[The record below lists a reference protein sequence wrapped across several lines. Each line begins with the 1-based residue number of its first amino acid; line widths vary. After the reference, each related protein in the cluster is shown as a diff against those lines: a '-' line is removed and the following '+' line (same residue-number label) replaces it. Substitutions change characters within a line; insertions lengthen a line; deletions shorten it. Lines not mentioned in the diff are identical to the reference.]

1 MATIGNPIVVG
12 GSGTAEFDV
21 LYSNSTPGISD
32 SQTCSIKS
40 STYKMFRITLQAYTG
55 VRNEKNVVYVSYDQL
70 VSGVLVGVVW
80 VSVNQSRVRRAKFNS
95 AKTAVIFNQ
104 WTDPYNGAC
113 CLCEKIEGIKN
124 WEM

>member
-1 MATIGNPIVVG
+1 MAVIDNAVVIG
-12 GSGTAEFDV
+12 GSGTVEFDV
-21 LYSNSTPGISD
+21 LYSNSEPGITG

-40 STYKMFRITLQAYTG
+40 SDYAMFRITLQAYTLA
-55 VRNEKNVVYVSYDQL
+55 RNEKNTVYVTYDQL

-95 AKTAVIFNQ
+95 NKTAVIFNQ
-104 WTDPYNGAC
+104 WTDPYNSAC

>member
-1 MATIGNPIVVG
+1 MAQIINPSIFG
-12 GSGTAEFDV
+12 GSGTAKFDV
-21 LYSNSTPGISD
+21 LYSNSEPGITD

-40 STYKMFRITLQAYTG
+40 SDYEMFRITLQAYTG
-55 VRNEKNVVYVSYDQL
+55 VRNEKNTVYVTYDQL

-95 AKTAVIFNQ
+95 NKTAVIFNQ